1 MDFGIIYQ
9 LKIKKFWWLDTIFYF
24 VAALLLATII
34 CFVIFT
40 VKISFQERKLKEI
53 DNNIIVNTGTT
64 QQRELEKEVF
74 EYQRKIDNFA
84 IILANH
90 KIPTNIFKFFEKITL
105 PNVWFNNFI
114 IMAQTAGIQISGET
128 ESTTA
133 LSRQL
138 SIFEENKFIKDIS
151 DLTFEPTETGKI
163 RFNLNISL
171 SPDIFFS
178 TTLNDLIQPVEILE
192 TTSPSTSLFLN
203 IKNIF

>member
-34 CFVIFT
+34 CFAIFT
-40 VKISFQERKLKEI
+40 VKISFQESKLKELE
-53 DNNIIVNTGTT
+53 NNIVDTGTT

-74 EYQRKIDNFA
+74 EYQGKIDNFA
-84 IILANH
+84 TILANH
-90 KIPTNIFKFFEKITL
+90 KIPTNVFKFFEKITF

-114 IMAQTAGIQISGET
+114 VMAQTAGIQISGET
-128 ESTTA
+128 ENTTA
-133 LSRQL
+133 LSRQIL
-138 SIFEENKFIKDIS
+138 VFEEDEFIKNIS

-178 TTLNDLIQPVEILE
+178 TTGEILE

-203 IKNIF
+203 KFIF